1 MAGSPTVGARVIT
14 ADRQSL
20 GTVKEVDGDCFKV
33 SVPLQPD
40 YWFSASTIA
49 STPGNEVRMIFIK
62 DNLAGQIDEGP
73 NHRGFHPH

>member
-20 GTVKEVDGDCFKV
+20 GTVTQVDGDCFKV
-33 SVPLQPD
+33 SEALQPD

-49 STPGNEVRMIFIK
+49 SAPGSEVRMIFIK
-62 DNLAGQIDEGP
+62 QNLSGMIDEGP
-73 NHRGFHPH
+73 DHRGFHPH